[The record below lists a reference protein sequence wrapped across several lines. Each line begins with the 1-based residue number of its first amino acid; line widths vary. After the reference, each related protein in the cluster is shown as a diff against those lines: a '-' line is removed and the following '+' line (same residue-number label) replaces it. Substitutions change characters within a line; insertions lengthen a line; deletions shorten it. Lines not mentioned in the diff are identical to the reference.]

1 MTFVRHYDAA
11 TAPRGAFRHLLPIV
25 GYPALVW
32 RNRYMLQNFLRRD
45 LMARAHGSYLGVGW
59 MLLQPLFQFAVYYLI
74 FGLLFGGGR
83 VEGQAGDEF
92 FAFYLFSGVIV
103 FYSILEATN
112 QGCVIIVDNGNLVKK
127 VAFPSEVL
135 LVHVALVSLV
145 IYLVGAV
152 VCLVAG
158 LIAGAM
164 HPGWTLLAL
173 PLVLVVQFM
182 MTLGLGMFL
191 ANINVFIRDVAQL
204 WRIFT
209 MAWMFL
215 SPVFWRPQLM
225 HDQLPQWADLIFL
238 VNPAYPLIQAHRI
251 ALGVADPHLGGFWTN
266 LGASA
271 LWATG
276 LLLLGY
282 SLFMSRKHK
291 FADMI

>member
-45 LMARAHGSYLGVGW
+45 LMARAHGSYLGLGW

-103 FYSILEATN
+103 FYAILEATN
-112 QGCVIIVDNGNLVKK
+112 QSCVIIVDNGNLVKK

-145 IYLVGAV
+145 IYLVGAT

-158 LIAGAM
+158 MIVGAM
-164 HPGWTLLAL
+164 HPGWLLLAL

-182 MTLGLGMFL
+182 MTLGVGMFL

-225 HDQLPQWADLIFL
+225 HDQLPQWADVIFL

-251 ALGVADPHLGGFWTN
+251 ALGVQDPHLGDFWTN

-271 LWATG
+271 LWAVG